1 MTDLISA
8 LTLGALTAYHLINV
22 TRPVRRSASCRSR

>member
-8 LTLGALTAYHLINV
+8 LTLGALTGYALVNV
-22 TRPVRRSASCRSR
+22 TRPARRSASSPSR